1 MSYILTIPEIYFKT
15 SNLSLQ
21 DMTGKLGMF
30 QKISFLILT
39 APASNMQNKTMSSLG
54 EKQLKPLKS
63 GYILAATPHKG
74 DSIQSLS
81 LIRLE
86 SQETTWVFLEVLGLR
101 NKYCAKD

>member
-54 EKQLKPLKS
+54 EK
-63 GYILAATPHKG
+63 
-74 DSIQSLS
+74 
-81 LIRLE
+81 
-86 SQETTWVFLEVLGLR
+86 
-101 NKYCAKD
+101 